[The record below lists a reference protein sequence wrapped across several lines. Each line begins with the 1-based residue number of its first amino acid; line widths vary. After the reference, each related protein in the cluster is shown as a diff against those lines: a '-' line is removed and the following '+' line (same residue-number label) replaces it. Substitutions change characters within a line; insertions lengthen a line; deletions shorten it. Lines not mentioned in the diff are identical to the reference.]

1 VTMTVDS
8 IRVVLGR
15 LQDDPESEAAW
26 EELAEIVTAPGTPE
40 AEYLRL
46 LEQARARFERRREW
60 LAVARLLEMELSL
73 SEAEEPAMQAE
84 LARILDEELLDSA
97 KARAAHE
104 RLLELDAPDA
114 LKAKAK
120 LFLQTDGEK
129 RAKWSEIMD
138 RLANES
144 DSAQDD
150 ALKAGLLLGA
160 ADVGLRYGGE
170 SADASKLADFVERA
184 VLLDS
189 KVKRGAVHAEVAL
202 NGEPKRLVEVLR
214 LILGGTGAKD
224 DRVAAGIKAARILA
238 KQLSDRGG
246 AVGVYE
252 QILALSPG
260 QPDALAFLAEAYNE
274 TEQWDQLVA
283 LYEEQLKGGIRG
295 EAEQGIS
302 LQIAMVH
309 WKRRGKPDAA
319 EPHFDRLRKS
329 DPTNG
334 AMLAY
339 FREHLSAKEDHAK
352 LATILGDAQRAAS
365 DPQQKK
371 ELGAEIAK
379 LAESSANAQ
388 KAIEQYKAVLKVDPN
403 DPAAR
408 EALKRLYSQ
417 AGNYPALVDLLRHDV
432 ERLAHEDKAG
442 RIAILREIA
451 AVHREHTK
459 NEQQLVQIL
468 QQIIAHDE
476 HDQDALRELVRI
488 YEPLNRMR
496 DLLTTQQRLA
506 EITSDTDER
515 VELYRSVAR
524 RWAEQFS
531 NVQNAISAYEKL
543 IEARP
548 TDEEGRSKLRE
559 LYTKRRSWAQL
570 YALHEIELKDAEG
583 SHRIEL
589 LAEMAKLAA
598 ERLDRGADAIA
609 IQRQILDLDPSQTA
623 VFEALEKQ
631 TEREKDYAALAEV
644 LEKRID
650 WHSDVPSKLA
660 LLQKLGPVYSERLK
674 DHAAATKT
682 WKRVLELSPGQ
693 AKALRVLRE
702 SYVASGDYDALEE
715 LYSSQND
722 WDNLADFLSSTAD
735 KITGSD
741 GEAGAHKVELSFRAA
756 AVYETKLG
764 APERATRSYER
775 VLTVET
781 QNARAA
787 KALVPIY
794 EKEERWARLPAL
806 YEILLAV
813 AADKTES
820 VALLRRLGQ
829 VTGGPLADKASMLS
843 CARRAYELVPDEENL
858 EHLEAA
864 ARASSS
870 WGPFV
875 EALERRLAS
884 KDDTLDAPHERKLRL
899 KLATAYARELGKIDE
914 AVAAYRALVQADPSD
929 SATIADLDELLR
941 GAERRE
947 DLRWLFGIR
956 TSAAAPEDRAR
967 IFEEWAMLEEDVFG
981 NPKEAIELYRKATD
995 LDPSRRE
1002 TLRALSRLLLAE
1014 GHYQEAASVVA
1025 RHRDLSEGGE
1035 RAEREVELATLAIDH
1050 LASPVDALAAC
1061 ERALELRP
1069 RDSDVIAILTRLS
1082 DEPATRARAAVLLQA
1097 VFADLG
1103 DARREAQM
1111 LRVMIETTSEP
1122 ESRLELHVK
1131 LANVEADKQDSPG
1144 AAFDVVL
1151 RVLNEFPSEL
1161 ALWDL
1166 ALDLSRRSG
1175 RPTDLSEAYRAHIV
1189 TQDPEARTI
1198 AEDVEL
1204 VLCDRAANLHDQ
1216 ELGDSDGAVPYLKRI
1231 LGMAPTNQA
1240 AFDRLKQILT
1250 SAERWGELEELFDQ
1264 AARAAADAPT
1274 KINLLNEVAMIA
1286 EEVIGNP
1293 QKAIFYHERILE
1305 IDSLHAASL
1314 DALEKLYEDEER
1326 YGDLAALLERR
1337 LETAIDDEAVDIRL
1351 YLGRLYLEQLLV
1363 PDRAL
1368 HHIDAILKSRPE
1380 DADAREL
1387 AERMLEIGSL
1397 RLATACLLEGVYEAR
1412 DEVRPLV
1419 RMLEIR
1425 LESSKE
1431 TEERRELLRRIG
1443 ELRDERL
1450 HDDAGAFD
1458 ALAQLCPM
1466 VPDDGGV
1473 RERLTEIGRRLNRN
1487 DKVCQVL
1494 TSAAEA
1500 ADNKATR
1507 AEILMQVA
1515 ALLEGPLGDTTKAE
1529 EVYRQLLQV
1538 DPDDVG
1544 IVVPAARALSR
1555 LQVARGAHDALAE
1568 TLEVE
1573 AKLEESIEARKSLYE
1588 RLGDLYETN
1597 LGDPKKAIRAWRARL
1612 ADDDSDEPTLSAL
1625 ERLYEHEKAHAD
1637 LVEILMRRE
1646 AVSTDAGERKRA
1658 LVKAAKILSSELED
1672 EGRAATVWRN
1682 VLDSFGADRAAHA
1695 ALAKLH
1701 ERAGRHQDLADVLE
1715 ADLALSETQEDQIE
1729 LYRRLGDVRR
1739 VHLKEV
1745 DSAID
1750 SYRFALNLDPND
1762 QKTRAALE
1770 SMLEDPDARRSVTE
1784 LLHPLYE
1791 ADGDAEKLLKIL
1803 DIEAEV
1809 ADTPGERIERI
1820 EKARATCESALE
1832 DPKRACEYARRAM
1845 KAAVQE
1851 DSAAKQMETLERLT
1865 AATGSWE
1872 ATADLYRQIEGEV
1885 LDGDVQHEMLVR
1897 IGQIHDEKLGH
1908 TAVAIE
1914 YFQRAL
1920 EGRPGDR
1927 RVLLALEALHAKTD
1941 DNKALLDI
1949 LEKREDAAESDEERK
1964 DLMFRRAAILR
1975 DKLHDPGRAIE
1986 ELQSIIELDVDS
1998 RAATEL
2004 SALYTSEKRFSDLV
2018 VLYERMLETSKASDA
2033 ARLRVKIA
2041 RIARTELLDS
2051 PRAFDEL
2058 EAALGDDAGSQEAIG
2073 ELESILG
2080 KAPEQTQGFRALP
2093 GGAANTESREVLA
2106 ERARA
2111 AEMLEPVY
2119 RKQALWS
2126 KVQHAIEARLVATE
2140 EPSERAEL
2148 LKKLAMLLEE
2158 QLDDFAAA
2166 MEANAELLH
2175 QDIDDR
2181 AVWAELERL
2190 AKASESERRL
2200 AEIYARELAM
2210 VELDDATSAELA
2222 KRTGQL
2228 FAEVGE
2234 DQRVLEWYR
2243 RAHKFEPEDRELY
2256 DAIDAILVKHER
2268 HQERATLMK
2277 GALDYR
2283 EGGEKSALLHLLAT
2297 LEEEKLDR
2305 IDDAIETYKSAL
2317 DVDPQDERAKDRLTG
2332 LYARSSRFRELADLY
2347 QLRADSADSPEQ
2359 AAPYRLALSR
2369 TLREKLDDKNGALE
2383 QLEAIVSDVPSSSE
2397 AVRDLERLAEDQD
2410 LKARVIE
2417 ILRPIAERANDWRQM
2432 VKLNQDRL
2440 VLATD
2445 RSEKAAIH
2453 RENATILEAN
2463 GLEDDAL
2470 QGVRAAFL
2478 LEPEDTSTLA
2488 EFERLSRKQARF
2500 EPFAAGL
2507 QEAIAS
2513 LDDDIAKRELY
2524 ATLAKTYDRDL
2535 DDPRRALA
2543 AYETLAVA
2551 SPDDDDPKDAALELA
2566 TLLGDW
2572 TKVTTLLEQRATDAP
2587 DPEAAALLRRLGQ
2600 TRAEMLLDQDG
2611 AIKALEKS
2619 LDLDAEDKGALDR
2632 LIALYEEGDAST
2644 RLVELYARR
2653 IELATPDED
2662 DLRYALGV
2670 KSAEKHES
2678 LGNPREAI
2686 VAFQAALSVRAT
2698 DRTVLKA
2705 LERLYRAEQLHTE
2718 LLDNLRDQAG
2728 LTEDTRER
2736 AELRLAIGDLYKDKL
2751 DNAVDA
2757 VEQYRLVLEE
2767 APDNEGAIRSL
2778 SAVAKDDDG
2787 LRLDATDVVLPVLR
2801 RLGKHEE
2808 RVAMLELRL
2817 SSLTDP
2823 ELRADALREIGTVL
2837 DENLGR
2843 PEDAV
2848 AALLRAVAET
2858 PDDDALH
2865 SGIEAIAGRVPA
2877 AAGFAKYADV
2887 LFERATA
2894 TLDPPVA
2901 RALWV
2906 RLGTIAEEK
2915 LSDDRRASEAFQKAL
2930 AEADAPETELS
2941 SLVALDRL
2949 YTKLGDNKELSNVL
2963 ERRVAIAPESEQA
2976 ELHFRMAKLSI
2987 HVFGEP
2993 GVGLG
2998 SLKAALGLDPNHAGA
3013 RDELEKL
3020 TEDKSLFDDV
3030 AETLEGVYRQ
3040 RGDTTALSG
3049 LYEKRIANATS
3060 PTDRLRLRLDL
3071 ARVLEDQAND
3081 PKAALQALLVA
3092 LEDDPSDSDV
3102 LGETERVAGMV
3113 GGFEAAAAGLEKAI
3127 RAKSDLSSEVACD
3140 LWMRAATWRRDKL
3153 SDNVGAEKALEEALK
3168 HDPQN
3173 EVILR
3178 TTEQLQRAPGR
3189 ERELVG
3195 TLRRLAN
3202 LDGFAA
3208 PGDLRR
3214 EAKSIAE
3221 GLGDDA
3227 LSEEI
3232 VREMLKADEAD
3243 AWALAELTTLRR
3255 KAGATKEVYDLLVR
3269 RTEVAVD
3276 GATIASLR
3284 HEAALVAR
3292 GELKDLGSAIELYDQ
3307 LFEDD
3312 PNDERA
3318 SLALREL
3325 YQEAGKHKEL
3335 KKLLERLV
3343 DVADSPQ
3350 KRNDLRL
3357 EAARVSDQ
3365 LEMSTEAIEL
3375 LTGILDEDPTHKD
3388 AALFLSRL
3396 YEKAGRDEDL
3406 AELLQKQIEV
3416 ATNAG
3421 DGDAELS
3428 FRLRLGEVQETRI
3441 GDLSKAAD
3449 TFQSILDKRS
3459 DHKGALVA
3467 LARISEARGDKSSAA
3482 KHLER
3487 LLGLEVEDDAVA
3499 VAKRLATLLETMDDE
3514 AGVERI
3520 LEKGLELRERDE
3532 EIRGKLRALY
3542 EKKGSW
3548 EKLAEL
3554 HSGDARVTEDVVA
3567 KVRLL
3572 RSAAELRRTKLKDSK
3587 AAAELLQEASQH
3599 APQDRDLLLA
3609 LCDAYSE
3616 SGRGKQAAEVLQKI
3630 VESYGGRRSKEVATI
3645 HHRLAR
3651 AYLADGEKQQALTEL
3666 DTAFRIDPGSIH
3678 VMKDL
3683 GILALALADESTEA
3697 ATRDAF
3703 VDRAS
3708 RTFRALLMQKLDDAP
3723 ITKAEVFYHLGDALH
3738 RKGETKQAIH
3748 NLERALD
3755 SDKNLAP
3762 AKELLA
3768 KLKG

>member
-1 VTMTVDS
+1 MTMTVDS

-40 AEYLRL
+40 GELLRL

-84 LARILDEELLDSA
+84 LARICDEELLDSG
-97 KARAAHE
+97 KARAAYE
-104 RLLELDAPDA
+104 RLLELASPDA

-129 RAKWSEIMD
+129 RSKWSEIMD
-138 RLANES
+138 RLAAES
-144 DSAQDD
+144 DEAQDD
-150 ALKAGLLLGA
+150 SLKAGLLLGA
-160 ADVGLRYGGE
+160 ADVGLRYGGA
-170 SADASKLADFVERA
+170 SADAAKLADFVERA
-184 VLLDS
+184 VLLDP
-189 KVKRGAVHAEVAL
+189 KVKRGAAHAEVTL
-202 NGEPKRLVEVLR
+202 GREPKRLVEVLR
-214 LILGGTGAKD
+214 LILGGTAAKD
-224 DRVAAGIKAARILA
+224 DRVAAGIKAGRILA
-238 KQLSDRGG
+238 KQLSDREG

-260 QPDALAFLAEAYNE
+260 QPDALSFLAEAYNE

-295 EAEQGIS
+295 EAEQGVT
-302 LQIAMVH
+302 LQIGMVH

-319 EPHFDRLRKS
+319 EPHFERLRKS

-334 AMLAY
+334 AVLAF
-339 FREHLSAKEDHAK
+339 FREHLGAKEGHAK
-352 LATILGDAQRAAS
+352 LANVLGDAQRAAT

-403 DPAAR
+403 DAAAR
-408 EALKRLYSQ
+408 DALKRLYSQ

-432 ERLAHEDKAG
+432 DRLAPEDKAG

-451 AVHREHTK
+451 AVHRDHTK
-459 NEQQLVQIL
+459 NEQQLVQVL
-468 QQIIAHDE
+468 QQIIAQDE
-476 HDQDALRELVRI
+476 HDQDALRELIRI

-531 NVQNAISAYEKL
+531 NVQNAITAYEKL

-548 TDEEGRSKLRE
+548 SDEEGRAKLRE

-583 SHRIEL
+583 PHRIEL

-631 TEREKDYAALAEV
+631 TEREKDYTALAEV

-660 LLQKLGPVYSERLK
+660 LLQKLGPVYSDRLK
-674 DHAAATKT
+674 DAAAATRT

-715 LYSSQND
+715 LYASQND

-735 KITGSD
+735 KITGNE

-756 AVYETKLG
+756 AVYEKKLG

-775 VLTVET
+775 VLTVDT

-787 KALVPIY
+787 RALVPIY

-884 KDDTLDAPHERKLRL
+884 KDGTLDAAHERKLRL

-914 AVAAYRALVQADPSD
+914 AVAEYRGLVEADPTD
-929 SATIADLDELLR
+929 SATLSDLDELLR

-947 DLRWLFGIR
+947 DLRWLFGVR
-956 TSAAAPEDRAR
+956 TRTAAPEDRAR

-981 NPKEAIELYRKATD
+981 NPKEAIELYRKATE
-995 LDPSRRE
+995 LDETRKE

-1014 GHYQEAASVVA
+1014 GHFEEGASVVA
-1025 RHRDLSEGGE
+1025 RHRDLSESGE
-1035 RAEREVELATLAIDH
+1035 RAEREVELATLYIDH
-1050 LASPVDALAAC
+1050 LANPLESLAAC

-1069 RDSDVIAILTRLS
+1069 RDSDVISILTRLS
-1082 DEPATRARAAVLLQA
+1082 DLPATRARAAVLLQG

-1111 LRVMIETTSEP
+1111 LRVMIETTADP
-1122 ESRLELHVK
+1122 PTRLELHVK
-1131 LANVEADKQDSPG
+1131 LATVEADKQDSPG

-1161 ALWDL
+1161 SLWDL

-1175 RPTDLSEAYRAHIV
+1175 RPTDLAEAYRAHIV

-1216 ELGDSDGAVPYLKRI
+1216 ELGDSDGAIPYLKRI

-1264 AARAAADAPT
+1264 AAKSAEDPAT

-1368 HHIDAILKSRPE
+1368 HHIDAILKSRPD

-1397 RLATACLLEGVYEAR
+1397 RLATAVLLEGVYEAR
-1412 DEVRPLV
+1412 DEIRPLV

-1431 TEERRELLRRIG
+1431 TEERRDLLRRIG

-1494 TSAAEA
+1494 TSTAEA
-1500 ADNKATR
+1500 ADNKATL

-1515 ALLEGPLGDTTKAE
+1515 ALLEGPLGDTAKAE
-1529 EVYRQLLQV
+1529 EVYRQLLGV

-1568 TLEVE
+1568 TLEIE
-1573 AKLEESIEARKSLYE
+1573 AKLEESLEARKSLYE

-1597 LGDPKKAIRAWRARL
+1597 LGDPKKAIRAWRTRL
-1612 ADDDSDEPTLSAL
+1612 TEDDSDEAALTAL
-1625 ERLYEHEKAHAD
+1625 ERLYEHEKAHSD
-1637 LVEILMRRE
+1637 LVDVLMRRE
-1646 AVSTDAGERKRA
+1646 AVATDSGERKRA
-1658 LVKAAKILSSELED
+1658 LVKAANILSNELDD
-1672 EGRAATVWRN
+1672 EARAAAAWRN

-1715 ADLALSETQEDQIE
+1715 ADLALAESQEDQIE

-1739 VHLKEV
+1739 LHLKEV
-1745 DSAID
+1745 DAAID

-1770 SMLEDPDARRSVTE
+1770 SMLEDPDARGSVTE

-1809 ADTPGERIERI
+1809 AETPGEKIERI

-1832 DPKRACEYARRAM
+1832 DPKRAYEYARRAM
-1845 KAAVQE
+1845 KAAAQDE
-1851 DSAAKQMETLERLT
+1851 SAAKQMETLERLT
-1865 AATGSWE
+1865 AATESWQG
-1872 ATADLYRQIEGEV
+1872 TAELYRSVEGDV

-1897 IGQIHDEKLGH
+1897 IGQIHDEKLGQA
-1908 TAVAIE
+1908 AVAID
-1914 YFQRAL
+1914 YYKRAL

-1941 DNKALLDI
+1941 DHKALLDI
-1949 LEKREDAAESDEERK
+1949 LEKREDAAESDDERK

-1975 DKLHDPGRAIE
+1975 DKLGDPGRAIE
-1986 ELQSIIELDVDS
+1986 ELQSIIELDVDP
-1998 RAATEL
+1998 RAASEL

-2018 VLYERMLETSKASDA
+2018 VLYERMLETSKEADA
-2033 ARLRVKIA
+2033 AKLRVKIA
-2041 RIARTELLDS
+2041 RIAREELLDS

-2058 EAALGDDAGSQEAIG
+2058 EAALGDDAGSREAIE

-2080 KAPEQTQGFRALP
+2080 KAPDEPQGFRAP
-2093 GGAANTESREVLA
+2093 RASTTTESRDALA

-2126 KVQHAIEARLVATE
+2126 KVQHAIEARLVASE
-2140 EPSERAEL
+2140 EPAERAEL

-2158 QLDDFAAA
+2158 QLDDYAAA

-2175 QDIDDR
+2175 EDIGDR
-2181 AVWAELERL
+2181 AVWGELERL

-2200 AEIYARELAM
+2200 AEIYARELAN
-2210 VELDDATSAELA
+2210 VEIDDATSAELA

-2228 FAEVGE
+2228 FAQVGE

-2243 RAHKFEPEDRELY
+2243 RAHKFEPDDRELY
-2256 DAIDAILVKHER
+2256 DAIEQLLIKHER
-2268 HQERATLMK
+2268 HDERATLMK

-2283 EGGEKSALLHLLAT
+2283 EGAEKSALLHQLAT

-2305 IDDAIETYKSAL
+2305 VDDAIETYKSAL
-2317 DVDPQDERAKDRLTG
+2317 DVDPRDERAKDRLTA
-2332 LYARSSRFRELADLY
+2332 LYSRSSRFRELADLY
-2347 QLRADSADSPEQ
+2347 QNRADSADSPEQ

-2369 TLREKLDDKNGALE
+2369 TLRDRLDDKNGALE
-2383 QLEAIVSDVPSSSE
+2383 QLEAIVSDVPSNAE
-2397 AVRDLERLAEDQD
+2397 AVADLEKLAEDQD

-2417 ILRPIAERANDWRQM
+2417 ILRPIAERANNWRQM

-2453 RENATILEAN
+2453 RENATIFETN
-2463 GLEDDAL
+2463 GLIDDAL

-2478 LEPEDTSTLA
+2478 LEPEDASTLA
-2488 EFERLSRKQARF
+2488 EFERLSRKQGSF

-2524 ATLAKTYDRDL
+2524 ATLAKTFDRDL

-2543 AYETLAVA
+2543 AYETLAAA
-2551 SPDDDDPKDAALELA
+2551 SPDDDEPKDAALELA

-2572 TKVTTLLEQRATDAP
+2572 TKVTTLLEQRAVDAP
-2587 DPEAAALLRRLGQ
+2587 DPDAAALLRRLGQ
-2600 TRAEMLLDQDG
+2600 TRAEMLLDRDG

-2619 LDLDAEDKGALDR
+2619 LDLDAEDKGAIDR
-2632 LIALYEEGDAST
+2632 LIALYEEGDANT

-2662 DLRYALGV
+2662 DLRYTLGV

-2698 DRTVLKA
+2698 DRTVLKS

-2728 LTEDTRER
+2728 LTEDPRER

-2767 APDNEGAIRSL
+2767 MPESEGAIRSL
-2778 SAVAKDDDG
+2778 SAVAKDDEG

-2817 SSLTDP
+2817 SSLTDQ
-2823 ELRADALREIGTVL
+2823 ELRAEALREMGSVL
-2837 DENLGR
+2837 DGDLGR

-2848 AALLRAVAET
+2848 AALLRALAET
-2858 PDDDALH
+2858 PEDDTLH
-2865 SGIEAIAGRVPA
+2865 TSIDAIAVRLPA

-2915 LSDDRRASEAFQKAL
+2915 LGDDRRAAEAFQKAL
-2930 AEADAPETELS
+2930 AEADAPETELA

-2949 YTKLGDNKELSNVL
+2949 YSKLGDNKELANVL
-2963 ERRVAIAPESEQA
+2963 ERRVAVAPESEQA

-2998 SLKAALGLDPNHAGA
+2998 SLKSALGIDPNHGGA
-3013 RDELEKL
+3013 REELEKL
-3020 TEDKSLFDDV
+3020 TEDKALFDDV

-3102 LGETERVAGMV
+3102 LGETERVASMV

-3127 RAKSDLSSEVACD
+3127 REKADLSNEVACD
-3140 LWMRAATWRRDKL
+3140 LWMRSATWRRDKL

-3227 LSEEI
+3227 LSEDI
-3232 VREMLKADEAD
+3232 VREMLKADESD

-3255 KAGATKEVYDLLVR
+3255 KAGATKEVFELLMR

-3284 HEAALVAR
+3284 HEAAEVAR
-3292 GELKDLGSAIELYDQ
+3292 NELKDSGSAIELYDQ

-3325 YQEAGKHKEL
+3325 YSEAGKHKEL

-3467 LARISEARGDKSSAA
+3467 LARISEARGDKASAA

-3487 LLGLEVEDDAVA
+3487 LLGLEVEDEAVA
-3499 VAKRLATLLETMDDE
+3499 VAKRLAALLETMDDE

-3554 HSGDARVTEDVVA
+3554 HSGDARATEDVVT

-3683 GILALALADESTEA
+3683 GILALALADEATET
-3697 ATRDAF
+3697 ATREAF